1 MSYDST
7 EFMNSITTKGGMVIV
22 LFPKVVDRVIDPR
35 SLETNYYKIGI
46 CEFYTKYTRLR
57 NKNKDGLFRNKDSVY
72 EWSDISIHI
81 LLFQWAS
88 TIKDLVQSRNHRFS
102 EL

>member
-7 EFMNSITTKGGMVIV
+7 EFMKSITTRGGMVIV
-22 LFPKVVDRVIDPR
+22 LFTNVVDRVIDPR

-46 CEFYTKYTRLR
+46 CEFYAKYTRLR
-57 NKNKDGLFRNKDSVY
+57 NKNKDWLFRNKDSVH
-72 EWSDISIHI
+72 EWSDISIHR

-88 TIKDLVQSRNHRFS
+88 TL
-102 EL
+102 